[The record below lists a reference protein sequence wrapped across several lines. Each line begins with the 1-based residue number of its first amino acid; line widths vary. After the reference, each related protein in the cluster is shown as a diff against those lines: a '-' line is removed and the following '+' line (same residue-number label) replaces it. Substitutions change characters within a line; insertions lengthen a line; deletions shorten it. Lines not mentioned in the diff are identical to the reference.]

1 MWNWILCLKGL
12 YKLLGDLE
20 IGIWVTVWNFVS
32 SECWTGF
39 DSTPGSL
46 DGLRKAGNFLEVVVE
61 AM

>member
-1 MWNWILCLKGL
+1 MKGL

-20 IGIWVTVWNFVS
+20 IGIWVSVWNLVS

-61 AM
+61 AI